1 MSGLWIYH
9 DEESM
14 TVRRTD
20 RRTDRRLA
28 YSYNVRSMTDVWQ
41 NDKMKIVLEF
51 VAYSVDRDSFAVTHH
66 WLFYA
71 DKLINRLRL

>member
-51 VAYSVDRDSFAVTHH
+51 VAYSVDGRQRFVCS
-66 WLFYA
+66 YA
-71 DKLINRLRL
+71 SLVVLRR